1 MGARILLMAALA
13 GFAVAQADRPI
24 KPAKKE
30 KEPVTQALP
39 VLPDPPAAVAADTT
53 RLVFHVSPLSAK
65 GLLSQ
70 QVRDALKALERDNHG
85 AQIVKL
91 RAFVAGTGDIRRV
104 QQIVSEMFSEK
115 KQPLPVVTTIQVGAL
130 PMEGA
135 QVVIESAGLDKKP
148 VNPGGL
154 VFLPPMEI
162 DRLPRDILLATC
174 FMNSLDRL
182 PSVPA
187 AAAVNFVQA
196 TRIGGDGPGVCAAVA
211 RGAGGWSKVV
221 FSGLQLAFRDQPADV
236 QLAMDRLKKAVEPL
250 GGRMDGAVVSVYGL
264 ARVPGRVVV
273 EGLPSLDAVAGV
285 EAVARVE

>member
-1 MGARILLMAALA
+1 LA
-13 GFAVAQADRPI
+13 GSLLAQPDRPI

-39 VLPDPPAAVAADTT
+39 VLPDPPAAVVADAT

-91 RAFVAGTGDIRRV
+91 RAFVAGTGDMRRV

-115 KQPLPVVTTIQVGAL
+115 KLPLPVVTTIQVGAL

-135 QVVIESAGLDKKP
+135 QVVIESAGVDKRP

-154 VFLPPMEI
+154 VFLPPRPV
-162 DRLPRDILLATC
+162 DGLRAPGGDILLATC
-174 FMNSLDRL
+174 FVNSLDGL
-182 PSVPA
+182 PSLP

-196 TRIGGDGPGVCAAVA
+196 TRTGGGGPEVCEAVV
-211 RGAGGWSKVV
+211 RVTGGWPKVV
-221 FSGLQLAFRDQPADV
+221 FSGLQLAFRDQPPDI

-250 GGRMDGAVVSVYGL
+250 GGRMDGAVVSIYGL
-264 ARVPGRVVV
+264 ARGLTSGAGRVVV
-273 EGLPSLDAVAGV
+273 EGLPSLDAVVGV